1 MASIQLKEIELQSAN
16 PSPYTAPFRFRVT
29 VDVLEQLKED
39 LEVIFVWVG
48 SCESKEY
55 DQKLDEIL
63 IGPLQLGT
71 NEFVAEIP
79 APNWSLIPPWDLLGV
94 TLLLITFNY
103 REREFMRVGYWV
115 EVSYRSDGSVSVMP
129 QSIEIN
135 NIERNILLMN
145 PTVRSNAILW
155 DAEAQNEAEA
165 EDSISRDM

>member
-1 MASIQLKEIELQSAN
+1 MASIQLKEIELQSEN
-16 PSPYTAPFRFRVT
+16 PSAYTNPFRFRIT
-29 VDVLEQLKED
+29 VDVLEELQED

-115 EVSYRSDGSVSVMP
+115 EVSYMNSGESGQMP
-129 QSIEIN
+129 QTIEIN
-135 NIERNILLMN
+135 HIQRNILLMN
-145 PTVRSNAILW
+145 PTVRSNAIIW
-155 DAEAQNEAEA
+155 DSEVAIERDA
-165 EDSISRDM
+165 EDSVSRDA